1 MQIICEILLKIQLTF
16 IVFCG
21 MILKKLFVWRK
32 VMIQLFDIEKGNKK
46 TKLEDNEFLESYIK
60 EKLPLGIT
68 LKSMVLIV
76 EPLYLVVFFINKFS
90 KSKRH
95 SPQI

>member
-46 TKLEDNEFLESYIK
+46 TMLEDNEFLESYIK
-60 EKLPLGIT
+60 
-68 LKSMVLIV
+68 
-76 EPLYLVVFFINKFS
+76 
-90 KSKRH
+90 
-95 SPQI
+95 